1 VRHNEPG
8 CSNKSTA
15 AAVCRR
21 VNRGSAFDCL
31 STYESDL
38 RLPGCFV
45 PEDIGE
51 AIPVEMVQLHS
62 ELHTAFFWLIFVR
75 KFNEPEP
82 GGAK

>member
-1 VRHNEPG
+1 
-8 CSNKSTA
+8 
-15 AAVCRR
+15 
-21 VNRGSAFDCL
+21 L

-82 GGAK
+82 GGVK